1 MATLKLLR
9 KLLVCSRTYIYR
21 IQVFVLVAVVNF
33 ITNSI
38 KNYTQINIKIKK
50 QIIITIDEF
59 VQNDKMSGYSSS
71 F

>member
-9 KLLVCSRTYIYR
+9 KQLVCTRTYIYR
-21 IQVFVLVAVVNF
+21 IQVFILVAVVNF

-50 QIIITIDEF
+50 QIITIDEF

>member
-9 KLLVCSRTYIYR
+9 KQLVCTRTYIYR
-21 IQVFVLVAVVNF
+21 IQVFILVAVVNF

-38 KNYTQINIKIKK
+38 KNYTKINIKNKK
-50 QIIITIDEF
+50 QIITIDEF
-59 VQNDKMSGYSSS
+59 VQNDKMSGHSSS

>member
-9 KLLVCSRTYIYR
+9 KQLVCTRTYFYR
-21 IQVFVLVAVVNF
+21 IQVFILVAVVNF

-38 KNYTQINIKIKK
+38 KNYTQINIKKK
-50 QIIITIDEF
+50 QIITIDEF

>member
-9 KLLVCSRTYIYR
+9 KQLVCTRTYIYR
-21 IQVFVLVAVVNF
+21 IQVFILVAVVNF

-38 KNYTQINIKIKK
+38 KNYNQINIKNKK
-50 QIIITIDEF
+50 QIITIDEF

>member
-9 KLLVCSRTYIYR
+9 KQLVCTRTYIYR
-21 IQVFVLVAVVNF
+21 IQVFILVAVVNF

-38 KNYTQINIKIKK
+38 KNYTQINIKNKK
-50 QIIITIDEF
+50 QIITIDEF

>member
-9 KLLVCSRTYIYR
+9 KQLVCTRTYIYR
-21 IQVFVLVAVVNF
+21 IQVFILVAVVNF

-38 KNYTQINIKIKK
+38 KNYTQINIKNKK
-50 QIIITIDEF
+50 QIITIDEF
-59 VQNDKMSGYSSS
+59 VQNDKTSGYSSS

>member
-9 KLLVCSRTYIYR
+9 KQLVCTRTYIYR
-21 IQVFVLVAVVNF
+21 IQVFILVAVVNF

-38 KNYTQINIKIKK
+38 KNYTQINIKNKK
-50 QIIITIDEF
+50 QIITIDVF
-59 VQNDKMSGYSSS
+59 VQNDKMSGYSTS